1 MKKKLMKKIS
11 TLLVLSIIL
20 TPQIAS
26 AAEYI
31 VCGSKKFPSAI
42 VNVVA
47 TFITIIKIVV
57 PILLVVG
64 GMISFLKVTFSSNV
78 EEELK
83 KAKTKLINSIIA
95 AAVVFF
101 VVSIVNFAVSLVAGK
116 DNEFMGCV
124 KCFMN
129 PDKCETIE
137 IEDDEL
143 KPGFINEQ

>member
-1 MKKKLMKKIS
+1 MKNKFIKKIS
-11 TLLVLSIIL
+11 VLLLLSAVF
-20 TPQIAS
+20 TPQSIF

-31 VCGSKKFPSAI
+31 VCGTKKFPLEVVNLIAI
-42 VNVVA
+42 V
-47 TFITIIKIVV
+47 ITMIKIVV
-57 PILLVVG
+57 PILLVSG
-64 GMISFLKVTFSSNV
+64 GMISFLKVTFASNV

-101 VVSIVNFAVSLVAGK
+101 AVSIVNIAVTLVAGK
-116 DNEFMGCV
+116 NNEHMSCV

-129 PDKCETIE
+129 PDSCSTVE

-143 KPGFINEQ
+143 KPGFINEG